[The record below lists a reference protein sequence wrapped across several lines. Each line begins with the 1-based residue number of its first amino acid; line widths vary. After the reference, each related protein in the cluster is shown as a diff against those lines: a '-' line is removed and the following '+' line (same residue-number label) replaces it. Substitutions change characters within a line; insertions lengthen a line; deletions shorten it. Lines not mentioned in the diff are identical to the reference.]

1 MENKEKSTKKRK
13 ETKSPTNTYEK
24 GMFSLKA
31 RARDKY
37 GNLVWNS

>member
-1 MENKEKSTKKRK
+1 MGNKEKKRK
-13 ETKSPTNTYEK
+13 EHVPSKYEK

-37 GNLVWNS
+37 GNLIWNS

>member
-1 MENKEKSTKKRK
+1 MENKEKKRK
-13 ETKSPTNTYEK
+13 EQHTPSKYEK